1 MLKSELFKV
10 FIMLKRDVMVEPET
24 IAMLHMAS
32 LEYLKTNMID
42 CESRSINVWVPMTR
56 KS

>member
-42 CESRSINVWVPMTR
+42 CESRSIKVWVPMTR